1 MQILVLSKF
10 GRIIH
15 RNGSEE
21 KANQKITVES
31 VPEWEEEL
39 SIICDGIVSSTLR
52 VGSWTERKSGDITL
66 FEFLLPVKHKNNLN
80 TVPAGEL
87 LRLGV
92 DLR

>member
-1 MQILVLSKF
+1 MEAKKR
-10 GRIIH
+10 RI
-15 RNGSEE
+15 
-21 KANQKITVES
+21 KKITVES

-66 FEFLLPVKHKNNLN
+66 FEFLLPVKHKDNLN

-87 LRLGV
+87 LRLAV